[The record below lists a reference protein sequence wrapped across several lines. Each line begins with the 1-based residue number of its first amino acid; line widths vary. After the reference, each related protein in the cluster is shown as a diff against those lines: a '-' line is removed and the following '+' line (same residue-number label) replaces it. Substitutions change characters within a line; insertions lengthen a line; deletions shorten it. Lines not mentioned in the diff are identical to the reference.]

1 MTLYPRAGQL
11 RRAGACVAIMATL
24 ALPVAAQTPTQSQI
38 NAAARLSVEQRI
50 WLVNQIGAEFSCER
64 VQSANCSRRL
74 ERAIRRQLGTLSRA
88 DRRAR
93 PAIRLAAWVAAQDS
107 EQTAGQDTTKPKLT
121 REERALRRLKRQQR
135 QAERAAARADA
146 KAKAVKTE
154 VVTAETARSSA
165 QETARRG
172 NNDSDTLLKILG
184 AAGGLG
190 GGLAIGQ
197 LLDNGDEVVSMSDDQ
212 VIVRRDGE
220 LFLRRD
226 EGALLRRPG
235 ARVQTET
242 FQDGSTRTTVVR
254 PNGVRVVTI
263 RDADGNSIRR
273 TRFLPSGREVVLFDD
288 TRPEISARLTDREL
302 TEIQEAR
309 RAVLQAPAQASASTE
324 EALRRALRREQRAL
338 DRGFSLRQIRENV
351 ALREMAPP
359 IDLDDINFRSGSA
372 VITPRQARALA
383 ALGTEIAALID
394 ENPDEV
400 FLIEG
405 HTDAV
410 GPETVNLALS
420 DRRAESVAL
429 ALTEYFDVP
438 PESLVVQGYGENYLK
453 IETQE
458 DSRQNR
464 RATVRR
470 ITPLLRSARVN

>member
-1 MTLYPRAGQL
+1 M
-11 RRAGACVAIMATL
+11 
-24 ALPVAAQTPTQSQI
+24 
-38 NAAARLSVEQRI
+38 
-50 WLVNQIGAEFSCER
+50 
-64 VQSANCSRRL
+64 
-74 ERAIRRQLGTLSRA
+74 
-88 DRRAR
+88 
-93 PAIRLAAWVAAQDS
+93 
-107 EQTAGQDTTKPKLT
+107 
-121 REERALRRLKRQQR
+121 
-135 QAERAAARADA
+135 
-146 KAKAVKTE
+146 
-154 VVTAETARSSA
+154 
-165 QETARRG
+165 
-172 NNDSDTLLKILG
+172 
-184 AAGGLG
+184 
-190 GGLAIGQ
+190 
-197 LLDNGDEVVSMSDDQ
+197 
-212 VIVRRDGE
+212 
-220 LFLRRD
+220 
-226 EGALLRRPG
+226 RRPG

-273 TRFLPSGREVVLFDD
+273 TRILSSGREVVLFDD
-288 TRPEISARLTDREL
+288 TRPEISAQLTDREL
-302 TEIQEAR
+302 TAIHEAR
-309 RAVLQAPAQASASTE
+309 RAARQAPAQANASTE

-372 VITPRQARALA
+372 VITPQQARALA
-383 ALGTEIAALID
+383 VLGTEIAALID

-453 IETQE
+453 IETLE

-470 ITPLLRSARVN
+470 ITPLLRSAWVN